1 GRCSRQ
7 LAVLVAATAVG
18 LAACGGSGAPTAGVG
33 TSSPTVARLANPSG
47 SNSGRA
53 RDGGSTTL
61 PSTGNPTQLLNEWA
75 ACMRKH
81 GDPDQADPTIDPSK
95 VIHITILPSV
105 P

>member
-1 GRCSRQ
+1 
-7 LAVLVAATAVG
+7 
-18 LAACGGSGAPTAGVG
+18 
-33 TSSPTVARLANPSG
+33 
-47 SNSGRA
+47 
-53 RDGGSTTL
+53 
-61 PSTGNPTQLLNEWA
+61 LLNEWA